1 MFGDVWRQQCR
12 IYVPAHVLGCKN
24 GRMPYSYWRRLPLFV
39 ATTLLLVLALQLSP
53 SQCPK
58 FKQHVLQEG
67 SSEIENV
74 AFNAA
79 LTSIVSLAL
88 NLLTSSGLVQLV
100 HLKMF
105 RSNRWS
111 VGQCL
116 FTSMHLSCNILDYSG
131 LYRLHIRTSVHDLK
145 VSFEMKAT
153 LNVSMM

>member
-88 NLLTSSGLVQLV
+88 NVVGFIRACSTGASENVQEQQVVGWPVPLYKHAPQLQYTGLIWIISTTYQ
-100 HLKMF
+100 
-105 RSNRWS
+105 
-111 VGQCL
+111 
-116 FTSMHLSCNILDYSG
+116 NIS
-131 LYRLHIRTSVHDLK
+131 T
-145 VSFEMKAT
+145 
-153 LNVSMM
+153 